1 MTVLIIVILVIA
13 AVVFFT
19 TTKTGKRLKMRASGT
34 ADEII
39 GNDASTLDGAKAYY
53 NSIISKKEDSYI
65 KANSLYTQIEGK
77 IQNYETQLRQ
87 LQKENMQMD
96 LSVASCIDRNDDESA
111 KAYLAKQ
118 QEVADK
124 IETIKTTLKELKE
137 NRDVQKENL
146 TALQEEI
153 KSLKAEKDKAVF
165 TLEAAETVKSLQ
177 SIPNTS
183 TQEEN
188 KMLEKVREGVQKTKE
203 QADGTR
209 IAYENSADVQMKR
222 LDKRMKDEELQKK
235 LNSLKAAKKK

>member
-39 GNDASTLDGAKAYY
+39 GNDASTSDGAKAYY
-53 NSIISKKEDSYI
+53 NSIIWKKEDTYA
-65 KANSLYTQIEGK
+65 KTNSLYTQVEGK

-96 LSVASCIDRNDDESA
+96 LSVSSCIDRNDDEGA
-111 KAYLAKQ
+111 KVYLARQ
-118 QEVADK
+118 QEITDK

-177 SIPNTS
+177 SATS
-183 TQEEN
+183 TSSQEEDR
-188 KMLEKVREGVQKTKE
+188 MLEKVREGVQKTKE

-209 IAYENSADVQMKR
+209 IAYENSIDVQMKR
-222 LDKRMKDEELQKK
+222 LDKKMKDEELQKK
-235 LNSLKAAKKK
+235 LDALKAAQKK

>member
-39 GNDASTLDGAKAYY
+39 GNDASTPDGAKAYY

-77 IQNYETQLRQ
+77 IQNYERQ

-111 KAYLAKQ
+111 KVYLAKQ
-118 QEVADK
+118 QEVTDK
-124 IETIKTTLKELKE
+124 IESIKTTLKELKE

-153 KSLKAEKDKAVF
+153 KSLKVEKDKAVF
-165 TLEAAETVKSLQ
+165 TLEAAETVKSLH

-188 KMLEKVREGVQKTKE
+188 KILEKVREGVQKTKE

-209 IAYENSADVQMKR
+209 IAYENSADVHMKR

-235 LNSLKAAKKK
+235 LDLLKAAKKK

>member
-1 MTVLIIVILVIA
+1 
-13 AVVFFT
+13 
-19 TTKTGKRLKMRASGT
+19 MRASGT
-34 ADEII
+34 ADEMIS
-39 GNDASTLDGAKAYY
+39 NDASTPDGAKAYY

-77 IQNYETQLRQ
+77 IQNYQTQLRQ

>member
-39 GNDASTLDGAKAYY
+39 GNDASTPDGAKAYY
-53 NSIISKKEDSYI
+53 NSIIWKKEDTYT
-65 KANSLYTQIEGK
+65 KTNSLYTQVEGK

-96 LSVASCIDRNDDESA
+96 LSVASYIDRNDDEGA
-111 KAYLAKQ
+111 KVYLARQ
-118 QEVADK
+118 QEITDK

-177 SIPNTS
+177 SATNTS
-183 TQEEN
+183 SQEEDR
-188 KMLEKVREGVQKTKE
+188 MLEKVREGVQKTKE

-209 IAYENSADVQMKR
+209 IAYKNSIDVQMKR
-222 LDKRMKDEELQKK
+222 LDKKMKDEELQKK
-235 LNSLKAAKKK
+235 LDSLKAAKKK

>member
-1 MTVLIIVILVIA
+1 MTVLIIVILVV
-13 AVVFFT
+13 AVIVFFT

-34 ADEII
+34 ADEMIS
-39 GNDASTLDGAKAYY
+39 NDASTPDGAKAYY

-111 KAYLAKQ
+111 KVCLAKQ
-118 QEVADK
+118 QEVTDK

-153 KSLKAEKDKAVF
+153 KSLKVEKDKAVF